1 LEYFDQNLVLGKF
14 GVDYDPRHLTKR
26 MRGQIIGKKTTVTSV
41 VGFNRHHLSIIFD
54 KTPNISSLLNVKDR
68 LNVPLAVQLLELLS
82 TTTEEGKN
90 AFMLDVVK
98 EIKVNNSIV
107 ANELFCLTR
116 FKSVSS
122 MEKCCC
128 SRSY

>member
-1 LEYFDQNLVLGKF
+1 MEYFDQNLVLGKF

-68 LNVPLAVQLLELLS
+68 QNVPLAVQLLELLS
-82 TTTEEGKN
+82 TITEEGKN

-107 ANELFCLTR
+107 AYEL
-116 FKSVSS
+116 
-122 MEKCCC
+122 C
-128 SRSY
+128 SCSIFNKI